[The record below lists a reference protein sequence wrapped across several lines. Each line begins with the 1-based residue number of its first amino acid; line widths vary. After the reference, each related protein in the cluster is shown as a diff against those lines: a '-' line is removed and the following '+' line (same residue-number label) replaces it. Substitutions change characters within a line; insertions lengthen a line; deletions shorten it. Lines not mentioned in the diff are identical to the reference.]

1 MKVADFL
8 VVEARPLRAI
18 HGLMRGTCVGAV
30 LLTLGACQMAS
41 LGGQGPTV
49 DGQAEIDKTQKTLW
63 SAARDAEDSNQ
74 YDVAANA
81 YGRLYERRPQDA
93 EVLAAFIRNMRYSG
107 NGAAVTTFVDDKAQH
122 LLGDSHVKF
131 EYAKALLASGRK
143 DQALV
148 ALHDVSAVMGDDW
161 EVHSAI
167 GVANDALGRF
177 SQAIVAYDTA
187 LRLSPN
193 NEVVMNNMAM
203 SLAMSGQLDTAIAT
217 LERAA
222 DINRNNPHI
231 RQNLALL
238 YAVNGEV
245 ERARVLS
252 AMDLDTADME
262 TNLSFYRRFEGA
274 VK

>member
-1 MKVADFL
+1 MKVIDFIADFL
-8 VVEARPLRAI
+8 AVKARPVAAVR
-18 HGLMRGTCVGAV
+18 GLIRGVCVGAG
-30 LLTLGACQMAS
+30 LLTLGACAMEP
-41 LGGQGPTV
+41 GPSV
-49 DGQAEIDKTQKTLW
+49 EGPAEIDSTQKTLW
-63 SAARDAEDSNQ
+63 GAARDAEASNQ
-74 YDVAANA
+74 YDIAANA
-81 YGRLYERRPQDA
+81 YGRLFERRPLDT
-93 EVLAAFIRNMRYSG
+93 EVLAAFIRTMRYSG
-107 NGAAVTTFVDDKAQH
+107 NGPAIITFVDDRAQH
-122 LLGDSHVKF
+122 HLVDPQVKF

-148 ALHDVSAVMGDDW
+148 ALHDVSAVLGGDW
-161 EVHSAI
+161 QVHSAI

-187 LRLSPN
+187 LRISPN

-203 SLAMSGQLDTAIAT
+203 SQAMSGQLDTAIAT

-222 DINRNNPHI
+222 NINRNDPHI

-245 ERARVLS
+245 DRARALS

-262 TNLSFYRRFEGA
+262 NNLSFYRRFEGA